1 VTMAA
6 TAHPD
11 TTADPDAI
19 ACPRCGLPVRGD
31 QGWCLSCGTAAR
43 TRLAPTPGWRAPLV
57 VAAVV
62 AVLAVLLLTW
72 AFVAL
77 TRDEDPAPAA
87 QPAAPAPTAP
97 AQP

>member
-1 VTMAA
+1 MAA

-11 TTADPDAI
+11 TAADPDAI

-31 QGWCLSCGTAAR
+31 QEWCLSCGTAAR
-43 TRLAPTPGWRAPLV
+43 TRLAPTPTWRTPLV

-77 TRDEDPAPAA
+77 TRDEDPAPGA